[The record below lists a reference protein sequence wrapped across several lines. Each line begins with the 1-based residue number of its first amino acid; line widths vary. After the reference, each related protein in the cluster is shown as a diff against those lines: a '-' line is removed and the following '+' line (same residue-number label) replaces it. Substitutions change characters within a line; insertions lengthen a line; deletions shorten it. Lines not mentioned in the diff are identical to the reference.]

1 MSRVA
6 NKPITVPTGVKV
18 SIAGQAIDIK
28 GVKGNLQLNVH
39 ARVGVELVEGELRV
53 ASRDTSQDGN
63 AQAGTTRALLN
74 NMVIGVSAG
83 YQRKLEILGVG
94 YRAAAK
100 GNVVNLSL
108 GFSHPVEFQVPEG
121 ITVET
126 PTQTEVLIKGI
137 DKRLVGQVSAD
148 IRGDRPP
155 EPYKGKGVRYAG
167 EQIRRKEAK
176 KT

>member
-6 NKPITVPTGVKV
+6 NKPITVPTGVEV
-18 SIAGQAIDIK
+18 LIAGQAIDIK
-28 GVKGNLQLNVH
+28 GAKGSLQLNVH

-53 ASRDTSQDGN
+53 AARDSSQDGN

-137 DKRLVGQVSAD
+137 DKRLVGQVAAD
-148 IRGDRPP
+148 IRGYRPP
-155 EPYKGKGVRYAG
+155 EPYKGKGVRYSG

>member
-6 NKPITVPTGVKV
+6 NKPITVPTGVEV
-18 SIAGQAIDIK
+18 LIAGQAIDIK
-28 GVKGNLQLNVH
+28 GAKGSLQLNVH

-53 ASRDTSQDGN
+53 AALDTSQDGN

-137 DKRLVGQVSAD
+137 DKRLVGQVAAD
-148 IRGDRPP
+148 IRGYRPP
-155 EPYKGKGVRYAG
+155 EPYKGKGVRYSG